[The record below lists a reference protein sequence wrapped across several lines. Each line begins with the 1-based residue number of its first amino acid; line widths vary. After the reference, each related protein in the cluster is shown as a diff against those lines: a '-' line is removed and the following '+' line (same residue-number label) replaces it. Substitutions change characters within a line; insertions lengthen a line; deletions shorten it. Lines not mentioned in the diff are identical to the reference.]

1 MLGKEHSRKSD
12 RMFKGSEVRRAC
24 QVRGYERKKKKRVV
38 HESRLEKQEGAR
50 RQRVFDDHIEVFSVR
65 K

>member
-1 MLGKEHSRKSD
+1 MWGKEHSRKSD
-12 RMFKGSEVRRAC
+12 RMFKGSEVKRAC
-24 QVRGYERKKKKRVV
+24 QVRGYERKKKRVV

-50 RQRVFDDHIEVFSVR
+50 RQRVFDHIEVFSVR